1 MTEIPQ
7 AGDLAPTFEAV
18 DQDGTAVALADFA
31 GRWLLLYFYPRDD
44 TPGCT
49 IEAQEFTALA
59 AEFAAL
65 ECDIVGVSPDSPQKH
80 CNFIAKYGLG
90 VRLLE
95 LEQRWNEGLGD
106 ESSPEPTEAAL
117 TVGQIGVPCCFAHR

>member
-1 MTEIPQ
+1 MTEILQ
-7 AGDLAPTFEAV
+7 AGDPAPRFEAV

-65 ECDIVGVSPDSPQKH
+65 ECDIVG
-80 CNFIAKYGLG
+80 
-90 VRLLE
+90 
-95 LEQRWNEGLGD
+95 
-106 ESSPEPTEAAL
+106 
-117 TVGQIGVPCCFAHR
+117 